1 MVKRELK
8 KVKFLS
14 ATCDIWSCK
23 HRSYIAVNVTYINP
37 KTFKSKSFLIAIE
50 RFEGSHTNDAV
61 ANKLKNIFKRFGIF
75 GKVVGVTTD
84 NGSEFVAAFIHY
96 GDNYHSYE
104 EYLHVRDEIAANDT
118 HVEVERLRND
128 ADIHIISSDCDD
140 NSYDYD
146 SDAFMNSVPDES
158 LPPIIVES
166 IDPLSN
172 YSLDGLANNFNQSTA
187 SVSENSNS
195 NENDDHRFRLLPTG
209 IDFQQFAVGEE
220 DSDTLLPIRIKCAAH
235 SLNLVGKTDAVKAL
249 TDKPYAQ
256 IYCQAISKLNLL
268 WKYCGSR
275 KKSEAIK
282 SYVGKVLVR
291 PHNIRWNA
299 LYDNVSSQFFK
310 FKLCDF
316 DLHFFFT

>member
-8 KVKFLS
+8 KVQFLS

-37 KTFKSKSFLIAIE
+37 KTFKSKSFLIAME

-104 EYLHVRDEIAANDT
+104 EYLLVRDEIAANDT
-118 HVEVERLRND
+118 HVEVERLRKD
-128 ADIHIISSDCDD
+128 AEIHIISSESDD
-140 NSYDYD
+140 NGYEYD

-158 LPPIIVES
+158 LPPIIVET
-166 IDPLSN
+166 IDPLSK
-172 YSLDGLANNFNQSTA
+172 YSSDGLANIFDQSTA
-187 SVSENSNS
+187 SASENSNS
-195 NENDDHRFRLLPTG
+195 NDDHRFRLLPTE
-209 IDFQQFAVGEE
+209 IDFQQFTVGEE
-220 DSDTLLPIRIKCAAH
+220 DSNTLLPIRIKCAAH

-249 TDKPYAQ
+249 ANEAYAR

-275 KKSEAIK
+275 KKSEAIQ

-299 LYDNVSSQFFK
+299 LYDNVSF
-310 FKLCDF
+310 
-316 DLHFFFT
+316 